1 MYARVRERNSDTPK
15 SPFNPFPV
23 EVMAQRQAQ
32 HLTHSYEPIHFAL
45 PDL

>member
-23 EVMAQRQAQ
+23 EVMAQRQAWNQ
-32 HLTHSYEPIHFAL
+32 THSYEPIHSAL
-45 PDL
+45 PD